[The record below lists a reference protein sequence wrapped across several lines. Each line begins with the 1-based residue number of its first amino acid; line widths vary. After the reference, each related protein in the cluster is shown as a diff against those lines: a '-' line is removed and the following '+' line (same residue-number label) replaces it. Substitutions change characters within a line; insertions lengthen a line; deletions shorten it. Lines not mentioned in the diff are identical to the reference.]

1 MKPISNPPPNSIYP
15 TFTHTEPTYHPSEVF
30 QLTVAPQFWST
41 ATSSTNHRHIARI
54 SIPRRLLSNS
64 EHLRYVFRLFTNPK
78 IKFSTKSTWTRL
90 PKALS
95 SPCIQPRLTE
105 RLRSQKSI
113 AQSTPSL
120 QPSSLQLSLAP
131 QQWNSIAQWRVCPLT
146 FKTKSDIK
154 TTYATRGSET
164 EIQQSKDV

>member
-95 SPCIQPRLTE
+95 SPFEPVILTQNPLCHSRTTNITDNAIQLRLN
-105 RLRSQKSI
+105 I
-113 AQSTPSL
+113 
-120 QPSSLQLSLAP
+120 
-131 QQWNSIAQWRVCPLT
+131 
-146 FKTKSDIK
+146 
-154 TTYATRGSET
+154 
-164 EIQQSKDV
+164 